1 MNKSIAHTIFY
12 YLLLPFLITL
22 GLILLIGFIVK
33 INTRPP
39 QNQGSSLEYT
49 VMVRDKIAILHMMAI
64 KLEEKIGELDSQGV
78 IDQEF
83 LPSTIQ
89 EKWEKSGRS
98 GSIAFNRVVEI
109 AIGQVLLMS
118 ELLKNDVTSESSPTF
133 GHIART
139 KTTVQV
145 NTARRTT
152 YDQLQAMMA
161 KYEQQPEYL
170 PWYQIPK
177 FYDTLEPVTL
187 TPLEGK

>member
-1 MNKSIAHTIFY
+1 
-12 YLLLPFLITL
+12 
-22 GLILLIGFIVK
+22 
-33 INTRPP
+33 
-39 QNQGSSLEYT
+39 
-49 VMVRDKIAILHMMAI
+49 MAI